1 MDWIITVLLDDS
13 LELAKVDH
21 GRDDRGDALHQGDDQ
36 DYQKV
41 GHEREHGVRENER
54 CTKR

>member
-21 GRDDRGDALHQGDDQ
+21 GREDWADALHQGDDQ
-36 DYQKV
+36 YYQKV

-54 CTKR
+54 CTKK